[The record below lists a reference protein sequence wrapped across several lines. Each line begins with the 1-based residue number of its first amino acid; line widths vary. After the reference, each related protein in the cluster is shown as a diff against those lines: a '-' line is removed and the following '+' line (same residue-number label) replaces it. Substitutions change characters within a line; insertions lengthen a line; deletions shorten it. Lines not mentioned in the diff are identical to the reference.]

1 MTWWFDRIAT
11 IHAERAWTSYKGAF
25 GMTAPQTPGTQSG
38 TLYGIRLGLCFLIL
52 VCFAL
57 LPARTVASSSSA
69 GDDSISQQKVAELIA
84 QLGDTNYAIRESAT
98 QQLRMIADHAIDQLL
113 DAADQSNDLE
123 TALRA
128 QWILETVSLIRP
140 DDPPEVADLL
150 KNFSSRSLSQQI
162 SALSRLI
169 RLEENAGITPLARLI
184 RTNRSASTSYLA
196 ALILL
201 QEWRPAD
208 PYWPQLAAHVP
219 DELAMSQRPAALL
232 INRLIIFSQKADNPE
247 SKLNVRKDAFKN
259 FETAVD
265 QFLEL
270 MPFKAQTFLDYTTT
284 REVRDL
290 AREIV
295 VRCHARAAIQ
305 AGLPDRGVAVAKELL
320 EFIPKSSDKYLLT
333 TADVLFWAAHSG
345 LANLVNYLPE
355 SLQATIENQAITL
368 YAAARCEQ
376 LNGNETL
383 ADEMARRAFALSS
396 DKTNEQMLAAVRL
409 DHWGL
414 VDWADREYRRVITA
428 PTLSAQQIIPFSIQW
443 AELLNDFDRCNE
455 ASAVLNDVLT
465 GSHGTIK
472 NIRVMDSLG
481 YSKEALAARQKFF
494 LSRADK
500 EKNKREKERQALDKA
515 LDEYPEEIDT
525 LIAYY
530 HFPGLLPAD
539 KEHIVKLIQGAL
551 KKLQQR
557 IDREPDEPNSYNEYA
572 WLVANT
578 EGDLL
583 RATRY
588 SKRSL
593 DLVFDSASFLDTLAH
608 CYAAAGNRN
617 EAIRCQVVALRK
629 DPGSNTIQKNLQK
642 FLSMQ
647 K

>member
-247 SKLNVRKDAFKN
+247 SKLNARKDAFKN

-500 EKNKREKERQALDKA
+500 EKNKRERERQALDKA

>member
-1 MTWWFDRIAT
+1 
-11 IHAERAWTSYKGAF
+11 
-25 GMTAPQTPGTQSG
+25 MTAPQTPGT
-38 TLYGIRLGLCFLIL
+38 LYGTRLGLFLL
-52 VCFAL
+52 LLSCFAL
-57 LPARTVASSSSA
+57 LPATTVASSNA
-69 GDDSISQQKVAELIA
+69 GEDSISQQKVAELIA

-128 QWILETVSLIRP
+128 QWILETVSLIGP

-169 RLEENAGITPLARLI
+169 RLEENAGIKPLARLI

-208 PYWPQLAAHVP
+208 PYWPQLAAHIP
-219 DELAMSQRPAALL
+219 DKLKISRRPAAVLMKSL
-232 INRLIIFSQKADNPE
+232 VNFSQVADNSE
-247 SKLNVRKDAFKN
+247 TTLDQKQDAFEDLEAAL
-259 FETAVD
+259 ET
-265 QFLEL
+265 FLEL
-270 MPFKAQTFLDYTTT
+270 TPFNTQTFGNNSTT
-284 REVRDL
+284 RGVNDL

-295 VRCHARAAIQ
+295 VRCHACAALQ
-305 AGLPDRGVAVAKELL
+305 AGFPDRGVAVAKELF
-320 EFIPKSSDKYLLT
+320 EFIPKNSDKYQLA
-333 TADVLFWAAHSG
+333 TADVLFWAAHCG
-345 LANLVNYLPE
+345 LANLVNHLPE
-355 SLQATIENQAITL
+355 SLEATIENQAITL
-368 YAAARCEQ
+368 YAAACCEQ
-376 LNGNETL
+376 SNGNATL
-383 ADEMARRAFALSS
+383 AKEMAQRAFALGS

-443 AELLNDFDRCNE
+443 AELLNDFDRCEE
-455 ASAVLNDVLT
+455 ASVILQDVLT

-481 YSKEALAARQKFF
+481 YSKEALAARQRFF

-500 EKNKREKERQALDKA
+500 EKNKRKSERHALDKA

-530 HFPGLLPAD
+530 HFPGLLAAD
-539 KEHIVKLIQGAL
+539 KEHIVGLIQGAL

-557 IDREPDEPNSYNEYA
+557 IDREPDEPNPYNEYA

-593 DLVFDSASFLDTLAH
+593 NLDFDSASFLDTLAH

>member
-1 MTWWFDRIAT
+1 M
-11 IHAERAWTSYKGAF
+11 WTSPKGAF
-25 GMTAPQTPGTQSG
+25 GMTAPQTPGT
-38 TLYGIRLGLCFLIL
+38 LYGTRLCLFLLLLSCFS
-52 VCFAL
+52 L
-57 LPARTVASSSSA
+57 LPARALASSSSA
-69 GDDSISQQKVAELIA
+69 GDESVSQQKVAELIA

-169 RLEENAGITPLARLI
+169 RLEENAGIKPLARLI

-201 QEWRPAD
+201 QEWGPTD
-208 PYWPQLAAHVP
+208 PYWPQLVAPVP
-219 DELAMSQRPAALL
+219 NELDASKRPAALL
-232 INRLIIFSQKADNPE
+232 INRLIDFSQVADNPE
-247 SKLNVRKDAFKN
+247 NKLDQKQDAFEN
-259 FETAVD
+259 LETALKR
-265 QFLEL
+265 FLEL
-270 MPFKAQTFLDYTTT
+270 TPFDTQMFGSNTTT
-284 REVRDL
+284 RGVNDL
-290 AREIV
+290 AREII

-305 AGLPDRGVAVAKELL
+305 AGFPDRGVAVAKELF
-320 EFIPKSSDKYLLT
+320 EFIPKNSDKYQLA
-333 TADVLFWAAHSG
+333 TADVLFWAAHAG
-345 LANLVNYLPE
+345 LAKLVNHLPE

-376 LNGNETL
+376 SNGNKTL
-383 ADEMARRAFALSS
+383 ADEMARRAFALCS

-409 DHWGL
+409 DHWGI
-414 VDWADREYRRVITA
+414 VNWADREYRRVITA

-443 AELLNDFDRCNE
+443 AELLNDFDRCKE
-455 ASAVLNDVLT
+455 ASAVLEDVLT

-481 YSKEALAARQKFF
+481 YSKEALAARQRFF

-500 EKNKREKERQALDKA
+500 EQSNQKSERQALDKA

-539 KEHIVKLIQGAL
+539 KDRIVGLIQGAL

-557 IDREPDEPNSYNEYA
+557 IDREPDEPNPYNEYA

-593 DLVFDSASFLDTLAH
+593 DLDFDSASFLDTLAH

-617 EAIRCQVVALRK
+617 DAIRCQVVALRK
-629 DPGSNTIQKNLQK
+629 DPGSNTIQKNLEK

-647 K
+647 R

>member
-455 ASAVLNDVLT
+455 ASAVLNDILT

-500 EKNKREKERQALDKA
+500 EKNKRERERQALDKA

>member
-1 MTWWFDRIAT
+1 
-11 IHAERAWTSYKGAF
+11 
-25 GMTAPQTPGTQSG
+25 MTAPQTPGTQSG

-455 ASAVLNDVLT
+455 ASAVLNDILT

-500 EKNKREKERQALDKA
+500 EKNKRERERQALDKA